1 MLSSSADRGRYAP
14 GAGSVITNGLPV
26 ASQSYA
32 TAEMSVMHA
41 SAKSHCQ
48 P

>member
-1 MLSSSADRGRYAP
+1 MSRIGDGGRYAFDSS
-14 GAGSVITNGLPV
+14 GSVITSGFPV

-32 TAEMSVMHA
+32 TAEMSVTQA